1 MSTKKFSQWEIE
13 LKNFN
18 RLVRNVL
25 GRRIPVKTVPET
37 EDQLGYTN
45 AKPEIFIAESHP
57 IMDGLS
63 KTDKKMFRMGVLAH
77 EMLHQIFS
85 DFFLLEKEVEK
96 YSTMVEKQLFST
108 FFNVVEDCNIE
119 YYSSTVMGGILL
131 KALRFHIKHIYDK
144 SSDIDTYDDTL
155 TQVINALIQL
165 GDMGIV
171 KGKFKSTEAYEIF
184 AKCAVVFNEGVNAR
198 EPQGRCDAAKKM
210 MEITKPLW
218 EKEKLSEE
226 EYRKMLESLSKM
238 AAEHSESSSSG
249 KSSSG
254 AGKPSAHAEGSPAG
268 SSASFR
274 RDEVVRAIAK
284 ALSSDAKKSSSD
296 KKDGGSGTGSKT
308 KSETKSDKESDSK
321 SGTKSEPEK
330 AGTESEAGTEP
341 EISRTSGSETAEPD
355 TSSKEEDSAAKSS
368 SEPAEDGF
376 ELLEDDSSEG
386 TDGPTEDEPILDFDE
401 TESTSEMPDSGKTEG
416 ELSMKKDSGE
426 TESGKSS
433 DKEDEEDPIP
443 EEESSE
449 LSSLKKE
456 IESLLEDAAK
466 EAAKTKDKDCEI
478 SKEDEKELESLEKE
492 AEVSLISEEDAFDFG
507 SIDLTVEPT
516 LYDGRF
522 SVYNRDVQ
530 PEISEISQYKYS
542 DILSEYGTAIQ
553 AFVKKLERLFKNKMD
568 EKEYRKTGKL
578 NIKRYSSSKVT
589 ARIFDRTISPKDI
602 DDLSVFV
609 LVDESASMRS
619 RFSYADSKTRMDIAR
634 ESAICFAETFEK
646 LNIPLYVM
654 GFSGEDYRDVDHYH
668 YLKWKN
674 TPNTRKSLLKIQ
686 AKCQNFDAMSIN
698 IAHEV
703 LKKRH
708 SAHKLLIVI
717 SDGAPCCTRRPLSK
731 LFVETKDEIRKT
743 RKDGIDVLGIAIGNS
758 DTKELQTLYGKNFFH
773 TTDVKSVFTGATKEI
788 MKMVQS
794 W

>member
-1 MSTKKFSQWEIE
+1 MSIRKHKFSQWEIE

-18 RLVRNVL
+18 RLARNVL

-85 DFFLLEKEVEK
+85 DFSLLEKEVAK

-119 YYSSTVMGGILL
+119 YYSSTVMGGVLL

-171 KGKFKSTEAYEIF
+171 KGKFKSSEAYEIF
-184 AKCAVVFNEGVNAR
+184 AKCAIVFNEGVNAR

-238 AAEHSESSSSG
+238 AAEHSESSGSG

-254 AGKPSAHAEGSPAG
+254 AGKSSAHAEGSPAG
-268 SSASFR
+268 SAASSR

-284 ALSSDAKKSSSD
+284 ALSDAKKSSSD
-296 KKDGGSGTGSKT
+296 KKGEGSGTRSKT
-308 KSETKSDKESDSK
+308 KSETKSGKGSDLK
-321 SGTKSEPEK
+321 SGTETESGT
-330 AGTESEAGTEP
+330 GTES
-341 EISRTSGSETAEPD
+341 EISRTSVGETAEPD
-355 TSSKEEDSAAKSS
+355 MSSKKEASDAKSS

-386 TDGPTEDEPILDFDE
+386 TDGSTEDEPILDFDE
-401 TESTSEMPDSGKTEG
+401 TESTSETLDSRETEG
-416 ELSMKKDSGE
+416 DPSMKKDSGE
-426 TESGKSS
+426 TESEKSS
-433 DKEDEEDPIP
+433 GKEDEGDPAP

-456 IESLLEDAAK
+456 IESLLEEAAK
-466 EAAKTKDKDCEI
+466 SAAKTKDKDCEI

-516 LYDGRF
+516 LYDGIF

-542 DILSEYGTAIQ
+542 SILSEYGTAIQ

-589 ARIFDRTISPKDI
+589 ARIFDKKVSPKDI

-609 LVDESASMRS
+609 LVDESGSMRS
-619 RFSYADSKTRMDIAR
+619 CFSRGDSKARMDIAR
-634 ESAICFAETFEK
+634 ESAICFAETFGK

-668 YLKWKN
+668 YIKWEN
-674 TPNTRKSLLKIQ
+674 TPNTRKSLLKIS
-686 AKCQNFDAMSIN
+686 AKCQNFDAMSVN
-698 IAHEV
+698 IAHEI

-708 SAHKLLIVI
+708 SAHKILIVL
-717 SDGAPCCTRRPLSK
+717 SDGAPCCTRRPSSK

>member
-1 MSTKKFSQWEIE
+1 MSTRKHKFSQWEIE

-25 GRRIPVKTVPET
+25 GRRIPVKAVSET

-45 AKPEIFIAESHP
+45 AKPEIFIAENHP

-63 KTDKKMFRMGVLAH
+63 KTDKKMLRMGVLAH

-85 DFFLLEKEVEK
+85 DFSLLEKEVAK

-108 FFNVVEDCNIE
+108 LFNVVEDCNIE

-131 KALRFHIKHIYDK
+131 KALRFSIKHIYDK
-144 SSDIDTYDDTL
+144 SSDIDIYDDAL

-171 KGKFKSTEAYEIF
+171 KGRFKSTEAYEIF

-198 EPQGRCDAAKKM
+198 EPQGRCDAAKRM

-238 AAEHSESSSSG
+238 AAEHSESSGAG

-254 AGKPSAHAEGSPAG
+254 AGKSSAHAEGSPAG
-268 SSASFR
+268 SAASSR

-284 ALSSDAKKSSSD
+284 ALSDAEKSSSD
-296 KKDGGSGTGSKT
+296 KKDEGSGTGSKT
-308 KSETKSDKESDSK
+308 KSDKGSDSK
-321 SGTKSEPEK
+321 SETESET
-330 AGTESEAGTEP
+330 GTESET
-341 EISRTSGSETAEPD
+341 SRTSGSETAEPD
-355 TSSKEEDSAAKSS
+355 MSSKKEGSDAKSS
-368 SEPAEDGF
+368 SEPTEDGF

-386 TDGPTEDEPILDFDE
+386 TDGSTEDEPILDFDE
-401 TESTSEMPDSGKTEG
+401 TEPTSEMSDSGKSDDP
-416 ELSMKKDSGE
+416 SMEKDSEE
-426 TESGKSS
+426 TESGKPSG
-433 DKEDEEDPIP
+433 KEDEEDPTP
-443 EEESSE
+443 EEESPE
-449 LSSLKKE
+449 LSSLEKE
-456 IESLLEDAAK
+456 IESLLEEAAK
-466 EAAKTKDKDCEI
+466 EAAKTEDKDYEI
-478 SKEDEKELESLEKE
+478 SGEDEKELESLEKE
-492 AEVSLISEEDAFDFG
+492 AEASLVSEEDAFDFG

-516 LYDGRF
+516 LYDGMF
-522 SVYNRDVQ
+522 SVYNRDVE
-530 PEISEISQYKYS
+530 PGLDEISQYEYS
-542 DILSEYGTAIQ
+542 GILSEYGTAIQ

-568 EKEYRKTGKL
+568 EKEYRKSGKL

-589 ARIFDRTISPKDI
+589 ARIFDKKVSPKDI

-609 LVDESASMRS
+609 LVDESGSMRS
-619 RFSYADSKTRMDIAR
+619 CFSRGDSKTRMDIAK
-634 ESAICFAETFEK
+634 ESAICFAETFGK

-668 YLKWKN
+668 YIKWKN
-674 TPNTRKSLLKIQ
+674 TPNTRKTLLKIS

-698 IAHEV
+698 IAHEI

-717 SDGAPCCTRRPLSK
+717 SDGAPYCTRRPSSK

-758 DTKELQTLYGKNFFH
+758 DTEELQTLYGKNFFH

>member
-1 MSTKKFSQWEIE
+1 MSIRKHKFSQWEIE

-85 DFFLLEKEVEK
+85 DFSLLEKEVAK

-131 KALRFHIKHIYDK
+131 KALRFSIKHIYDK
-144 SSDIDTYDDTL
+144 SSDIDIYDDAL

-171 KGKFKSTEAYEIF
+171 KGRFKSTEAYEIF

-198 EPQGRCDAAKKM
+198 EPQGRCDAAKRM

-238 AAEHSESSSSG
+238 AAEHSESSGAG

-254 AGKPSAHAEGSPAG
+254 AGKSSAHAEGSPAG
-268 SSASFR
+268 SAASSR

-284 ALSSDAKKSSSD
+284 ALSDAEKSSSD
-296 KKDGGSGTGSKT
+296 KKDEGSGTGSKT
-308 KSETKSDKESDSK
+308 KSDKGSDSK
-321 SGTKSEPEK
+321 SETESET
-330 AGTESEAGTEP
+330 GTESET
-341 EISRTSGSETAEPD
+341 SRTSGSETAEPD
-355 TSSKEEDSAAKSS
+355 MSSKKEGSDAKSS
-368 SEPAEDGF
+368 SEPTEDGF

-386 TDGPTEDEPILDFDE
+386 TDESTEDEPILDFDE
-401 TESTSEMPDSGKTEG
+401 TESTSEMSDSGKSESDP
-416 ELSMKKDSGE
+416 SMEKDSGE
-426 TESGKSS
+426 TKSG
-433 DKEDEEDPIP
+433 KEDEEDPIP

-456 IESLLEDAAK
+456 IESLLEEAAK
-466 EAAKTKDKDCEI
+466 EAAKTEDKDYKI
-478 SKEDEKELESLEKE
+478 SGEDEKELESLEKE
-492 AEVSLISEEDAFDFG
+492 AEASLISEEDAFDFG
-507 SIDLTVEPT
+507 SIDLTVKPT

-589 ARIFDRTISPKDI
+589 ARIFDKKVSPKDI
-602 DDLSVFV
+602 DDLSVFI
-609 LVDESASMRS
+609 LVDESGSMRS
-619 RFSYADSKTRMDIAR
+619 CFSRGDSKTRMDIAR
-634 ESAICFAETFEK
+634 ESAICFAETFGK

-654 GFSGEDYRDVDHYH
+654 GFSGEDYSDVDHYH
-668 YLKWKN
+668 YIKWKN
-674 TPNTRKSLLKIQ
+674 TPNTRKSLLKISG
-686 AKCQNFDAMSIN
+686 KCQNFDAMSIN
-698 IAHEV
+698 IAHEI
-703 LKKRH
+703 LKKCH

-717 SDGAPCCTRRPLSK
+717 SDGAPYCTIRDSSK

-758 DTKELQTLYGKNFFH
+758 DTEELQTLYGKNFFH

-788 MKMVQS
+788 MKMIQS

>member
-1 MSTKKFSQWEIE
+1 MSTRKHKFSQWEIE

-25 GRRIPVKTVPET
+25 GRRIPVKAVPET

-45 AKPEIFIAESHP
+45 AKPEIFIAENHP

-63 KTDKKMFRMGVLAH
+63 KTDKKMLRMGVLAH

-85 DFFLLEKEVEK
+85 DFSLLEKEVAK

-108 FFNVVEDCNIE
+108 LFNVVEDCNIE

-131 KALRFHIKHIYDK
+131 KALRFSIKHIYDK
-144 SSDIDTYDDTL
+144 SSDIDIYDDAL

-171 KGKFKSTEAYEIF
+171 KGRFKSTEAYEIF

-198 EPQGRCDAAKKM
+198 EPQGRCDAAKRM

-238 AAEHSESSSSG
+238 AAEHSESSGAG

-254 AGKPSAHAEGSPAG
+254 AGKSSAHAEGSPAG
-268 SSASFR
+268 SAASSR

-284 ALSSDAKKSSSD
+284 ALSDAEKSSSD
-296 KKDGGSGTGSKT
+296 KKDEGSGTGSKT
-308 KSETKSDKESDSK
+308 KSDKGSDSK
-321 SGTKSEPEK
+321 SETESET
-330 AGTESEAGTEP
+330 GTESET
-341 EISRTSGSETAEPD
+341 SRTSGSETAEPD
-355 TSSKEEDSAAKSS
+355 MSSKKEGSDAKSS
-368 SEPAEDGF
+368 SEPTEDGF

-386 TDGPTEDEPILDFDE
+386 TDESTEDEPILDFDE
-401 TESTSEMPDSGKTEG
+401 TESTSEMSDSGKSESDP
-416 ELSMKKDSGE
+416 SMEKDSGE
-426 TESGKSS
+426 TKSG
-433 DKEDEEDPIP
+433 KEDEEDPIP

-456 IESLLEDAAK
+456 IESLLEEAAK
-466 EAAKTKDKDCEI
+466 EAAKTEDKDYKI
-478 SKEDEKELESLEKE
+478 SGEDEKELESLEKE
-492 AEVSLISEEDAFDFG
+492 AEASLISEEDAFDFG
-507 SIDLTVEPT
+507 SIDLTVKPT

-568 EKEYRKTGKL
+568 EKEYQKTGKL

-589 ARIFDRTISPKDI
+589 ARIFDKKVSPKDI

-609 LVDESASMRS
+609 LVDESGSMRS
-619 RFSYADSKTRMDIAR
+619 CFSRGDSKTRMDIAR
-634 ESAICFAETFEK
+634 ESAICFAETFGK

-668 YLKWKN
+668 YIKWKN
-674 TPNTRKSLLKIQ
+674 TPNTRKSLLKIS

-708 SAHKLLIVI
+708 SANKLLIVI
-717 SDGAPCCTRRPLSK
+717 SDGAPCCTRRPSSK

-758 DTKELQTLYGKNFFH
+758 DTEELQTLYGKNFFH